1 MEIRPH
7 NPKLLLLDGD
17 GKPVPFAHI
26 LFYEEGTDV
35 PASVFVEETS
45 AETTFVTADDSG
57 FFPSVILHPRKYT
70 LRSFVPM
77 EGVENPSFPDDFVA
91 YETWNL
97 DGGDP
102 PDATETE
109 VAFVSSLAGLRD
121 VDTTEYSAADV
132 NGVRYALF
140 DNLGGDPDDGGFAIL
155 PNDGSG
161 KIWIAVLE
169 GGRLPVTLFG
179 ADSSGQTSSSSA
191 IAAAFA
197 CVSYYAQTPRSPVPM
212 PTAVYFP
219 AGNYAIE
226 EDISA
231 TAPVV
236 LAEFARITNT
246 TDHSLAFT
254 LWDKYQ
260 FEGEYSSVFAGS
272 PVVLKYK
279 TQTPHFVDAR
289 LDGGVGAVVA
299 TNVGDNAE
307 VFGATSLS
315 LQSASSI
322 SIPRVIVPATGLA
335 IDKAGVASLYIG
347 EFDFTSGGKLDLNG
361 VTGRVEIGCE
371 IRTSQLA
378 NAARDWTKLRGPR
391 LVVDEA
397 VSLITNAALYFEAVF
412 VAIAHG
418 VKNEYAAPL
427 GFATNGA
434 MDGVPNSINIQNVIV
449 GNRVSPVIVDWTGCG
464 STEFAAFVAAHG
476 GSVDF
481 ENVSIAANPSL
492 TGNFTFRN
500 LNLTGDI
507 AVDGRATLKDCTIS
521 GRVRYVYDDGNRPL
535 YVFGDGSDIGGIT
548 GAINVT
554 LDGCSVGDIHFDSTG
569 LDELRVRLT
578 RCTLRGY
585 LDFTTANTWAEII
598 VRDCNCAHACFIGRI
613 VNAVLTPTYS
623 PRIEQW
629 TTSHRLEIDI
639 SDNAT
644 TDSSGDPLLRTRGF
658 ITLDGQESLDVGGTT
673 FYATKL
679 SAKGFVDFKN
689 AAGTQTRINDA
700 QFYGYAIGS
709 GTQTGASIPPP
720 ARSYAEDGDGDAVVL
735 RTSQAIAIYAIVSPW
750 NIGN

>member
-45 AETTFVTADDSG
+45 ADTTFVIADDSG
-57 FFPSVILHPRKYT
+57 FFPSVILQKRKYT

-97 DGGDP
+97 DGGDAP
-102 PDATETE
+102 KEEDAG

-179 ADSSGQTSSSSA
+179 ADTSGQTSSSSA

-219 AGNYAIE
+219 CGNYAIE

-236 LAEFARITNT
+236 VAEFAKITNT
-246 TDHSLAFT
+246 TDHSLNFT

-260 FEGEYSSVFAGS
+260 FEGADPSIFAGN
-272 PVVLKYK
+272 PVVLKYR

-289 LDGGVGAVVA
+289 LDGGVGAVDA

-307 VFGATSLS
+307 VFWATSLS
-315 LQSASSI
+315 LQSAVSV
-322 SIPRVIVPATGLA
+322 SIPRVIVPVMGLA
-335 IDKAGVASLYIG
+335 IDKAGAASLYIG
-347 EFDFTSGGKLDLNG
+347 SFDFTSGGRLDLNA

-378 NAARDWTKLRGPR
+378 NAARDWTKLKGPR

-397 VSLITNAALYFEAVF
+397 VSIIAGANLQFEEVF

-418 VKNEYAAPL
+418 VKNETAAQ
-427 GFATNGA
+427 FSFVNAGA
-434 MDGVPNSINIQNVIV
+434 MNGVSGSINIQNVLL
-449 GNRVSPVIVDWTGCG
+449 GRVSARAVDWTGCG
-464 STEFAAFVAAHG
+464 STEFFAFVSANGYDA
-476 GSVDF
+476 DF
-481 ENVSIAANPSL
+481 ERVSISANLALSFGA
-492 TGNFTFRN
+492 TIRR
-500 LNLTGDI
+500 LNLTGDLTMNNAAVELHECRI
-507 AVDGRATLKDCTIS
+507 FGNVSAWTARIFDSSISGSLRDAVDVEAVGSRFNNIFPRVGQVGDPIPRQGIS
-521 GRVRYVYDDGNRPL
+521 FRLYRCNIADAVCWMTTHPL
-535 YVFGDGSDIGGIT
+535 RNLVIRE
-548 GAINVT
+548 
-554 LDGCSVGDIHFDSTG
+554 CSVD
-569 LDELRVRLT
+569 
-578 RCTLRGY
+578 
-585 LDFTTANTWAEII
+585 N
-598 VRDCNCAHACFIGRI
+598 ACFFKKQVGGVFSQTYAIRVEGWDAAEN
-613 VNAVLTPTYS
+613 VN
-623 PRIEQW
+623 
-629 TTSHRLEIDI
+629 IDI
-639 SDNAT
+639 SDNTT
-644 TDSSGDPLLRTRGF
+644 TDNTSAKPLLRSRGIAALDGTVQSGVYYLTKLGSMGF
-658 ITLDGQESLDVGGTT
+658 I
-673 FYATKL
+673 
-679 SAKGFVDFKN
+679 DFLN
-689 AAGTQTRINDA
+689 AAGTQSRIADVIFAHFSVGNNVP
-700 QFYGYAIGS
+700 S
-709 GTQTGASIPPP
+709 GTAYTT
-720 ARSYAEDGDGDAVVL
+720 DGDGDAVVAK
-735 RTSQAIAIYAIVSPW
+735 SVSGLCNAVLDPW
-750 NIGN
+750 NTQNLW

>member
-45 AETTFVTADDSG
+45 AETTFVIADDSG

-77 EGVENPSFPDDFVA
+77 DGVENPSFPDDFVA
-91 YETWNL
+91 YESWNL
-97 DGGDP
+97 DGGDAP
-102 PDATETE
+102 KEEDAG

-121 VDTTEYSAADV
+121 VDTAEYSAADV

-140 DNLGGDPDDGGFAIL
+140 DNLAAEPDDGGFAIL

-169 GGRLPVTLFG
+169 GGRLPITLFG
-179 ADSSGQTSSSSA
+179 ADIHGQNSSSAA

-219 AGNYAIE
+219 YGNFAIE

-236 LAEFARITNT
+236 VAEFAKITNT
-246 TDHSLAFT
+246 TDHSLDFNIY
-254 LWDKYQ
+254 DKYT
-260 FEGEYSSVFAGS
+260 FEGAYSSIFAGP
-272 PVVLKYK
+272 PVVLKYN

-289 LDGGVGAVVA
+289 LDGGVGAVDA

-307 VFGATSLS
+307 VFWATSLS
-315 LQSASSI
+315 LQSFDSV
-322 SIPRVIVPATGLA
+322 SIPRVIVPPSGLA
-335 IDKAGVASLYIG
+335 IDKAGVATLYIG
-347 EFDFTSGGKLDLNG
+347 AFDFTSGGKLDLNA

-378 NAARDWTKLRGPR
+378 NAARDWKKLKGPR

-397 VSLITNAALYFEAVF
+397 VSLITDANLLFDEVF

-427 GFATNGA
+427 TFANAGA
-434 MDGVPNSINIQNVIV
+434 MNGVALAIDIQNVLL
-449 GNRVSPVIVDWTGCG
+449 GRVSPIAVDWTGVG
-464 STEFAAFVAAHG
+464 SAEFSAFVLAHG
-476 GSVDF
+476 GAVDF
-481 ENVSIAANPSL
+481 ENVSITANIAL
-492 TGNFTFRN
+492 AGNFTFRN

-507 AVDGRATLKDCTIS
+507 AVDGRVTLKDCTIS
-521 GRVRYVYDDGNRPL
+521 GLVRYVYDGGNRPL

-548 GAINVT
+548 GAMNVT
-554 LDGCSVGDIHFDSTG
+554 LDGCSVGSISFDSTG
-569 LDELRVRLT
+569 VDELRVRLT

-585 LDFTTANTWAEII
+585 LNFTTANTWAEIV

-623 PRIEQW
+623 PRIERW

-639 SDNAT
+639 SDNTT
-644 TDSSGDPLLRTRGF
+644 TDLSGDPLLRSRGF
-658 ITLDGQESLDVGGTT
+658 ITLDGQASLDVGGTT

-700 QFYGYAIGS
+700 QFYGYAIGG
-709 GTQTGASIPPP
+709 GTQTGAYIPPP
-720 ARSYAEDGDGDAVVL
+720 ARSFAEDGDGDAVVL
-735 RTSQAIAIYAIVSPW
+735 RSSQSVAIYAVVSPW